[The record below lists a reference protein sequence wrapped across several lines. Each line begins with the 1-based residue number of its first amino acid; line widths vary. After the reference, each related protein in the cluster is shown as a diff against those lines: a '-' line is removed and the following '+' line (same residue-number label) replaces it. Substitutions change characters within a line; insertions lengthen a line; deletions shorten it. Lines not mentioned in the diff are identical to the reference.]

1 MHGATG
7 IHCTGGNGT
16 NRRQHILDAVVELGM
31 QCALVV
37 LCSSSVS
44 DIDVDAH
51 YPLWAPVAAV
61 RDETAR
67 LDPSNLA
74 AGADETAFEPVFAPA
89 LAERA
94 AAGCIGLITV
104 IWVDPGQPLATCY
117 FGCPLR
123 QAIDGDITLRNLH
136 LLRVDTVGEAADES
150 GLTRQLQLHRA
161 LDQSQ
166 LSPLPLADCSSW
178 TFDVQ
183 WAPRRV
189 KLTPCCLL
197 QPHLIAVRTHKSEGY
212 GI

>member
-74 AGADETAFEPVFAPA
+74 A
-89 LAERA
+89 
-94 AAGCIGLITV
+94 AGCIGLITV

-117 FGCPLR
+117 FGCTLR

-150 GLTRQLQLHRA
+150 GLTRQLQL
-161 LDQSQ
+161 
-166 LSPLPLADCSSW
+166 
-178 TFDVQ
+178 
-183 WAPRRV
+183 
-189 KLTPCCLL
+189 
-197 QPHLIAVRTHKSEGY
+197 
-212 GI
+212 